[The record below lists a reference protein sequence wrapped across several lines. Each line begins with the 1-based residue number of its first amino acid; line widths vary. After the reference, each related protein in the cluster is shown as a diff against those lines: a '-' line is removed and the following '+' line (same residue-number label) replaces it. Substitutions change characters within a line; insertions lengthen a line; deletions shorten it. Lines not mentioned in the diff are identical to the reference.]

1 MRPGFFSG
9 SSPSDRFRGR
19 LGLER
24 APQDARRAKLRRAA
38 LESLEER
45 CLLATIPAPMVLDQ
59 VDISNP
65 FEITDDETD
74 ESTPSIAVDP
84 NNPQNLVASWTEFN
98 ADIDDP
104 NFQVSVRLARSNDG
118 GQNWT
123 RIGTPGRRI
132 DPSTGDNPAPYPTLA
147 DASVAFAPNGDFY
160 MLELQHNA
168 QTSGDL
174 ILARYSPGGAL
185 QSTATV
191 YRWNR
196 SAQGQNLAP
205 AVMLPILA
213 VDNTEARY
221 TDPDDPTANV
231 VNPHVG
237 NVYVAYIED
246 TPPDGSP
253 PNYNRETV
261 ELLRSTDGGSTFT
274 QPTTN
279 TLGSLNPGGNFGNQS
294 NTTPRIAVSQGGG
307 GSQPG
312 QVTVVWDDF
321 DSGANAD
328 PPRSFVRA
336 RQVLNGGAT
345 LGASSTIASTPTV
358 RGNLAGGGTVGGL
371 TANGVGPQ
379 PSIAVDNSLGF
390 FSTYRGR
397 IYVAYTTRI
406 DSSRN
411 PADNT
416 DIFLSYSDNG
426 GASWISAG
434 RVNDDLATRD
444 GFSEALGGFSGRP
457 QFTPEVAVD
466 RTTGTLVV
474 QFYDARHDAARRRV
488 ATTVTASIDG
498 GQTFS
503 PQVFVNQPEAVFDV
517 AIGEDRVVGPIPDN
531 QGGGNPNAD
540 GRFGYGPRQGLS
552 VNAGRIYTAWSG
564 NLNGGLDGKA
574 FLDIRVARS
583 VIAAGPRIVDGTM
596 GIVTTTNGSGTPQAS
611 QFDVTFDRP
620 IDASTFSTD
629 DVEIVGRR
637 ADGSAL
643 PAITATNVQRLSPTT
658 FRVSFP
664 AQSAPGTYSYAVG
677 PNIRDLVR
685 STQTVVVP
693 TRSLGTFDARS
704 QDASQVDLRIP
715 PSGTGGT
722 GDPAQ
727 DLTVSTLNVAGGLAG
742 EVVADLSVT
751 LAIRHTFT
759 GDLVLTLVSP
769 SGTRVLLSSQNGGG
783 GQDYFTT
790 TFRDSASTSITNGNA
805 PFNGTFRPQ
814 SALSNFDGE
823 DPNGNWRLEINDTLG
838 VDIGT
843 LVDWSLDVGLG
854 TAMTTTN
861 AGNTMDQNGDGVEGD
876 PALDQFSV
884 PGTTTGVP
892 FATPLQRDSLPLIV
906 PGPRVV
912 GTQVV
917 NDDGTIGSAGPNLVL
932 NGTVSA
938 LDVTFDR
945 EMQASTFTAEDVL
958 RVVGPAGLIDPSTY
972 TVEALGPRTFRVGF
986 ATQQLSGTYQL
997 LLSSMIQSTGG
1008 FLVDTNQNAGVDRL
1022 RGGPVDP
1029 GVELAFKS
1037 SDVPLALPVGATV
1050 ESTLEVDADFDI
1062 RDVNLQLNIDQDN
1075 VPDLRAELIGP
1086 DGTTVLLFDG
1096 VGDSGDRDDFV
1107 NTIFDDQADLPITL
1121 GSTPFPS
1128 RFQPQGN
1135 LNGAGLSLFNGKA
1148 AAGLYTLRI
1157 SNTPGSGAGVDGT
1170 LNLWRLIFQRQIPGD
1185 GLGEP
1190 VADRIA
1196 ADFRIFTMDQE
1207 NGLSS
1212 GTWTAVG
1219 PASIN
1224 NGGGA
1229 GRVTGLAVDP
1239 SDPSGNTVFVGGAS
1253 GGVWKTNNFLTND
1266 PEGPTYIPLLDQV
1279 ATFGMNTGGIAVFGR
1294 NADPNQSVVI
1304 VATGEGDVFSRGV
1317 GLLRSSDG
1325 GLTWELLDSL
1335 DNRPAFAD
1343 RGHELVGL
1351 TAFDVV
1357 VDPRPTIT
1365 GEAVIYAA
1373 FSATGANGNGG
1384 VYRSLDSGDTWD
1396 RVLEGQATDLEV
1408 DPGSGVVDAF
1418 TNPTGNLLT
1427 IFAALRGQGVFLS
1440 PTQGS
1445 VGSWRLLGGGVGKP
1459 NILDL
1464 DVAPVRPVPTAA
1476 PAGTPNGAK
1485 GRIVLAKPFL
1495 TGDPRQDL
1503 LYSGWLYA
1511 AVSTV
1516 NDRLD
1521 GLYLTKDFGANWTK
1535 LRVPTLV
1542 DPDPTVVL
1550 AVPTNDITQPD
1561 YDPFGNTLFAQG
1573 NFDIALTIDPT
1584 NPQVVYLGGTRNGQP
1599 SGLIRVDATNVNDPH
1614 AFFLNNNLPGG
1625 GERRNYV
1632 NGAVSM
1638 EATANDDPRDNLPPL
1653 PPQFFPPDPRTTPY
1667 LNLLRN
1673 PNDPF
1678 ADDITVSVINA
1689 GRFANSGAGVRWT
1702 PFDAILS
1709 GTTDVHRALSYVDPV
1724 SGRGR
1729 LIFGDDQGVFTG
1741 VDAGDGT
1748 LLRSIGNNQLATGS
1762 RNGNLQITQLYYGAA
1777 QPSDLT
1783 AQIAGALL
1791 YGQAQDDGFP
1801 RSDPNLLN
1809 NGNINWNGPFG
1820 DGTGVATDQS
1830 GSGSAYYY
1838 NWPCCGGDI
1847 TSFFRFD
1854 SPDGA
1859 PNNGVGRTTGL
1870 IQSSSGTPV
1879 PDPQWPFLGG
1889 ATFAVN
1895 PINAQQVVMS
1905 SPVSGRLFRT
1915 VNGGQ
1920 NWFAIREPLS
1930 PSAYYPAVAFGA
1942 PENPDSGNTADYIL
1956 AGDEAG
1962 RIFFTLDGGGSWTQI
1977 NNGAL
1982 EGNTSALQVVS
1993 PNPRPGSYEAYA
2005 ITFNGVYHTADTR
2018 SASWEDVTGNLF
2030 EITHEIFGNPD
2041 AVDTLLK
2048 RGNLKALVPDW
2059 RYIIPDDF
2067 SNPPSPPTDPSR
2079 THPALYVAGEGGV
2092 FVSYDDGGLWS
2103 RFPSAFPSSI
2113 STTPAVPGDG
2123 GGFPVADVRDLDLS
2137 LGHVQRTTGLPVAT
2151 TTDDRGT
2158 ANGPGLL
2165 VATTFGRG
2173 AYAIRLAPVVFPESL
2188 RLVLDGQRLEADP
2201 DQPPETR
2208 SVDLVFE
2215 GFSARTAGGNE
2226 IRIRAFLI
2234 GPDGEIGDPL
2244 PSIGGPTLT
2253 DSSGRF
2259 SIRLDPDDLGGD
2271 GLKTIGIQAIDQAG
2285 NAGNIAVF
2293 DVVFDTVAPDAPT
2306 ALDLL
2311 ALSDSGISDSDNYT
2325 NALAGS
2331 PTMARPTFGVAG
2343 AEAGTTLQLLR
2354 DGVVVAMTPE
2364 VAGGTLQI
2372 TDDGVPDGT
2381 YTYVARLVDRAGNI
2395 SGDSPSLS
2403 VTIDTIAPA
2412 SPSAIALLQADDSG
2426 ELGDGIT
2433 NVTQPRL
2440 TGTIV
2445 LASNETSPSA
2455 NLPLIQLVDAGGN
2468 VLGQG
2473 AVNPDGTFAVPVGS
2487 PLADGDYV
2495 VQARAVDRAGN
2506 VSQEGPSLTL
2516 RISTTLPPDVLLFLS
2531 PADDTGIP
2539 NDGITS
2545 VRRPRLIGST
2555 GPNLR
2560 VELIDVNGSLP
2571 GSSPGAVIGSPVTS
2585 QATGTFVAQFP
2596 GDLPDGTYVVLA
2608 RVTNVAGN
2616 VSQSAPLALTI
2627 DTTPP
2632 TNAPTLRLAPESDTG
2647 PIGDGRT
2654 TRRRPSLV
2662 GNTEP
2667 SAPIVIVGPD
2677 GAVLASGISD
2687 AQGGY
2692 RLQLASDLVN
2702 GTIALRAR
2710 SRDAAG
2716 NPGPLSDVLNLTIE
2730 SSGGRLRHRRPG
2742 RPGPVPA
2749 RRRRRGGLRV
2759 RHPGFLGRRPRRHRE
2774 RLPIGRPGLPLEP
2787 RGAPGRRH
2795 PGDRRLRRRRRLRR
2809 GDLPPRQRP
2818 DAGGLGV
2825 DHPRLP
2831 ERTSVGPLR
2840 RLGARR
2846 AGPGRLRRRRDHRH
2860 RRLPTRQ
2867 RPAPRGR
2874 GVVHPPLGRRCRRPG
2889 LLRRRRRHRPA
2900 GAGRLR
2906 RRRPRRHRHL
2916 PARQR
2921 PGPRGGPVVRPPLG
2935 PQRHRLHRSPRR
2947 LRRALRPGGGS
2958 TSPSRPTTTATAGP
2972 TSPPIARRAPNGSS
2986 CGPAS
2991 PPNWPASA
2999 SPSAPS
3005 ATSRPR
3011 ATTTPTAWPTWP
3023 SSATRSASG
3032 RSGGRPTGSPRSPTS
3047 APMAMCRCWPPLA
3060 YRDPRIGVAITPG
3073 PASSSAASIGIA
3085 ARQATAAPAVTLDL
3099 GRQASR
3105 FSSRRTG
3112 QRGRRDPSAPPRPA
3126 PRRLPVPGRRPPRRA
3141 EGPELAR
3148 LILLR
3153 GPNGGRR
3160 RRRAAGPFDDGR
3172 RRAPPVNDRPLKQT
3186 ARTWTRPP
3194 LPVGVPIPEAS

>member
-9 SSPSDRFRGR
+9 SSPSDRLRGR

-24 APQDARRAKLRRAA
+24 APQNARRAKLRRAA

-59 VDISNP
+59 IDISNP
-65 FEITDDETD
+65 FEITDNETD

-84 NNPQNLVASWTEFN
+84 NNPENLVASWTEFN

-104 NFQVSVRLARSNDG
+104 NFQVSVGLARSNDG
-118 GQNWT
+118 GQNWS

-132 DPSTGDNPAPYPTLA
+132 DPSSGDNPVVYPTVA

-160 MLELQHNA
+160 LLELQHNA

-185 QSTATV
+185 QSTTTV

-213 VDNTEARY
+213 VDNTEASY
-221 TDPDDPTANV
+221 VDPDDPTANV

-237 NVYVAYIED
+237 NVYVAYIQD
-246 TPPDGSP
+246 TPPPQGAP
-253 PNYNRETV
+253 QNFNRETV
-261 ELLRSTDGGSTFT
+261 ELIRSTDGGSTFT
-274 QPTTN
+274 QPTDN
-279 TLGSLNPGGNFGNQS
+279 TLGPLNPGGNFGNQS

-336 RQVLNGGAT
+336 RQVLGGGAT

-426 GASWISAG
+426 GANWISAG

-444 GFSEALGGFSGRP
+444 GFSEAVGGFSGRP

-466 RTTGTLVV
+466 RTNGTLVV

-488 ATTVTASIDG
+488 ATTVAASIDG

-503 PQVFVNQPEAVFDV
+503 PQVFVNQPESVFDV
-517 AIGEDRVVGPIPDN
+517 AIGDNRIVGPIPDN

-540 GRFGYGPRQGLS
+540 GRFGYGPRQGLT

-583 VIAAGPRIVDGTM
+583 VMAAGPRIVDGTM

-620 IDASTFSTD
+620 IDGSTFSTD

-643 PAITATNVQRLSPTT
+643 PAITATNVQQLSPTT

-693 TRSLGTFDARS
+693 TRNLGTFDARS

-727 DLTVSTLNVAGGLAG
+727 DLTTSTLNVAGGLAG

-759 GDLVLTLVSP
+759 GDLILTLVSP

-790 TFRDSASTSITNGNA
+790 TFRDSAATSITNGNA

-814 SALSNFDGE
+814 SGLSNFDGE

-843 LVDWSLDVGLG
+843 LVDWSLDVSLG
-854 TAMTTTN
+854 TAVTTTN

-945 EMQASTFTAEDVL
+945 DMQASTFTAEDVL
-958 RVVGPAGLIDPSTY
+958 RVVGPAGLVDPSTY

-997 LLSSMIQSTGG
+997 LLGSMIQSTGG

-1037 SDVPLALPVGATV
+1037 SDVPLDLPAGSTV

-1086 DGTTVLLFDG
+1086 DGTSVLLFDG
-1096 VGDSGDRDDFV
+1096 VGDSGDRDDFF

-1128 RFQPQGN
+1128 RFRPQGS
-1135 LNGAGLSLFNGKA
+1135 LNGNGLSLFNGRA
-1148 AAGLYTLRI
+1148 AAGIYTLRI
-1157 SNTPGSGAGVDGT
+1157 SNMPGSGAGVDGT
-1170 LNLWRLIFQRQIPGD
+1170 LNLWRLIFQRQIPND

-1190 VADRIA
+1190 VADRIT
-1196 ADFRIFTMDQE
+1196 ADFRIFTMDPE

-1253 GGVWKTNNFLTND
+1253 GGVWKTSNFLTND

-1384 VYRSLDSGDTWD
+1384 VYRSLDSGNTWE
-1396 RVLEGQATDLEV
+1396 RVLAGQATDLEV

-1485 GRIVLAKPFL
+1485 GRIVLAKPF
-1495 TGDPRQDL
+1495 
-1503 LYSGWLYA
+1503 
-1511 AVSTV
+1511 
-1516 NDRLD
+1516 
-1521 GLYLTKDFGANWTK
+1521 
-1535 LRVPTLV
+1535 
-1542 DPDPTVVL
+1542 
-1550 AVPTNDITQPD
+1550 
-1561 YDPFGNTLFAQG
+1561 
-1573 NFDIALTIDPT
+1573 
-1584 NPQVVYLGGTRNGQP
+1584 
-1599 SGLIRVDATNVNDPH
+1599 
-1614 AFFLNNNLPGG
+1614 
-1625 GERRNYV
+1625 
-1632 NGAVSM
+1632 
-1638 EATANDDPRDNLPPL
+1638 
-1653 PPQFFPPDPRTTPY
+1653 
-1667 LNLLRN
+1667 
-1673 PNDPF
+1673 
-1678 ADDITVSVINA
+1678 
-1689 GRFANSGAGVRWT
+1689 
-1702 PFDAILS
+1702 
-1709 GTTDVHRALSYVDPV
+1709 
-1724 SGRGR
+1724 
-1729 LIFGDDQGVFTG
+1729 
-1741 VDAGDGT
+1741 
-1748 LLRSIGNNQLATGS
+1748 
-1762 RNGNLQITQLYYGAA
+1762 
-1777 QPSDLT
+1777 
-1783 AQIAGALL
+1783 
-1791 YGQAQDDGFP
+1791 
-1801 RSDPNLLN
+1801 
-1809 NGNINWNGPFG
+1809 
-1820 DGTGVATDQS
+1820 
-1830 GSGSAYYY
+1830 
-1838 NWPCCGGDI
+1838 
-1847 TSFFRFD
+1847 
-1854 SPDGA
+1854 
-1859 PNNGVGRTTGL
+1859 
-1870 IQSSSGTPV
+1870 
-1879 PDPQWPFLGG
+1879 
-1889 ATFAVN
+1889 
-1895 PINAQQVVMS
+1895 
-1905 SPVSGRLFRT
+1905 
-1915 VNGGQ
+1915 
-1920 NWFAIREPLS
+1920 
-1930 PSAYYPAVAFGA
+1930 
-1942 PENPDSGNTADYIL
+1942 
-1956 AGDEAG
+1956 
-1962 RIFFTLDGGGSWTQI
+1962 
-1977 NNGAL
+1977 
-1982 EGNTSALQVVS
+1982 
-1993 PNPRPGSYEAYA
+1993 
-2005 ITFNGVYHTADTR
+2005 
-2018 SASWEDVTGNLF
+2018 
-2030 EITHEIFGNPD
+2030 
-2041 AVDTLLK
+2041 
-2048 RGNLKALVPDW
+2048 
-2059 RYIIPDDF
+2059 
-2067 SNPPSPPTDPSR
+2067 
-2079 THPALYVAGEGGV
+2079 
-2092 FVSYDDGGLWS
+2092 
-2103 RFPSAFPSSI
+2103 
-2113 STTPAVPGDG
+2113 
-2123 GGFPVADVRDLDLS
+2123 
-2137 LGHVQRTTGLPVAT
+2137 
-2151 TTDDRGT
+2151 
-2158 ANGPGLL
+2158 
-2165 VATTFGRG
+2165 
-2173 AYAIRLAPVVFPESL
+2173 
-2188 RLVLDGQRLEADP
+2188 
-2201 DQPPETR
+2201 
-2208 SVDLVFE
+2208 
-2215 GFSARTAGGNE
+2215 
-2226 IRIRAFLI
+2226 
-2234 GPDGEIGDPL
+2234 
-2244 PSIGGPTLT
+2244 
-2253 DSSGRF
+2253 
-2259 SIRLDPDDLGGD
+2259 
-2271 GLKTIGIQAIDQAG
+2271 
-2285 NAGNIAVF
+2285 
-2293 DVVFDTVAPDAPT
+2293 
-2306 ALDLL
+2306 
-2311 ALSDSGISDSDNYT
+2311 
-2325 NALAGS
+2325 
-2331 PTMARPTFGVAG
+2331 
-2343 AEAGTTLQLLR
+2343 
-2354 DGVVVAMTPE
+2354 
-2364 VAGGTLQI
+2364 
-2372 TDDGVPDGT
+2372 
-2381 YTYVARLVDRAGNI
+2381 
-2395 SGDSPSLS
+2395 
-2403 VTIDTIAPA
+2403 
-2412 SPSAIALLQADDSG
+2412 
-2426 ELGDGIT
+2426 
-2433 NVTQPRL
+2433 
-2440 TGTIV
+2440 
-2445 LASNETSPSA
+2445 
-2455 NLPLIQLVDAGGN
+2455 
-2468 VLGQG
+2468 
-2473 AVNPDGTFAVPVGS
+2473 
-2487 PLADGDYV
+2487 
-2495 VQARAVDRAGN
+2495 
-2506 VSQEGPSLTL
+2506 
-2516 RISTTLPPDVLLFLS
+2516 
-2531 PADDTGIP
+2531 
-2539 NDGITS
+2539 
-2545 VRRPRLIGST
+2545 
-2555 GPNLR
+2555 
-2560 VELIDVNGSLP
+2560 
-2571 GSSPGAVIGSPVTS
+2571 
-2585 QATGTFVAQFP
+2585 
-2596 GDLPDGTYVVLA
+2596 
-2608 RVTNVAGN
+2608 
-2616 VSQSAPLALTI
+2616 
-2627 DTTPP
+2627 
-2632 TNAPTLRLAPESDTG
+2632 
-2647 PIGDGRT
+2647 
-2654 TRRRPSLV
+2654 
-2662 GNTEP
+2662 
-2667 SAPIVIVGPD
+2667 
-2677 GAVLASGISD
+2677 
-2687 AQGGY
+2687 
-2692 RLQLASDLVN
+2692 
-2702 GTIALRAR
+2702 
-2710 SRDAAG
+2710 
-2716 NPGPLSDVLNLTIE
+2716 
-2730 SSGGRLRHRRPG
+2730 
-2742 RPGPVPA
+2742 
-2749 RRRRRGGLRV
+2749 
-2759 RHPGFLGRRPRRHRE
+2759 
-2774 RLPIGRPGLPLEP
+2774 
-2787 RGAPGRRH
+2787 
-2795 PGDRRLRRRRRLRR
+2795 
-2809 GDLPPRQRP
+2809 
-2818 DAGGLGV
+2818 
-2825 DHPRLP
+2825 
-2831 ERTSVGPLR
+2831 
-2840 RLGARR
+2840 
-2846 AGPGRLRRRRDHRH
+2846 
-2860 RRLPTRQ
+2860 
-2867 RPAPRGR
+2867 
-2874 GVVHPPLGRRCRRPG
+2874 
-2889 LLRRRRRHRPA
+2889 
-2900 GAGRLR
+2900 
-2906 RRRPRRHRHL
+2906 
-2916 PARQR
+2916 
-2921 PGPRGGPVVRPPLG
+2921 
-2935 PQRHRLHRSPRR
+2935 
-2947 LRRALRPGGGS
+2947 
-2958 TSPSRPTTTATAGP
+2958 
-2972 TSPPIARRAPNGSS
+2972 
-2986 CGPAS
+2986 
-2991 PPNWPASA
+2991 
-2999 SPSAPS
+2999 
-3005 ATSRPR
+3005 
-3011 ATTTPTAWPTWP
+3011 
-3023 SSATRSASG
+3023 
-3032 RSGGRPTGSPRSPTS
+3032 
-3047 APMAMCRCWPPLA
+3047 
-3060 YRDPRIGVAITPG
+3060 
-3073 PASSSAASIGIA
+3073 
-3085 ARQATAAPAVTLDL
+3085 
-3099 GRQASR
+3099 
-3105 FSSRRTG
+3105 
-3112 QRGRRDPSAPPRPA
+3112 
-3126 PRRLPVPGRRPPRRA
+3126 
-3141 EGPELAR
+3141 
-3148 LILLR
+3148 
-3153 GPNGGRR
+3153 
-3160 RRRAAGPFDDGR
+3160 
-3172 RRAPPVNDRPLKQT
+3172 
-3186 ARTWTRPP
+3186 
-3194 LPVGVPIPEAS
+3194 